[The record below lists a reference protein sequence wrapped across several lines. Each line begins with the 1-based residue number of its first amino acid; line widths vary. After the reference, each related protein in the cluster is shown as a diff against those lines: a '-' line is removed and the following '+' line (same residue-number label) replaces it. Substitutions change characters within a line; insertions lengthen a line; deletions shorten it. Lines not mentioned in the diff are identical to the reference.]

1 MTNEQCC
8 VVSCD
13 RPLDDK
19 YWNAQ
24 YNTNEIG
31 WDLGEVSPPIKSY
44 IDNLRNKNLKILIP
58 GCGNTYEA
66 EYLLQQGFTDITVID
81 IAETL
86 VTSLN
91 KKFKNNSYLKIIL
104 GDFFEHKNEYDLI
117 IEQTFFCALPPTLR
131 QRYVWKMHQ
140 LLKENGLLVG
150 LLFNR
155 TFEVGPPFGG
165 SLNEYQNLF
174 SNSFEF
180 VQMIAC
186 LNSAT
191 PRANTELF
199 IVLKKNS
206 ESFVNLYAFEG
217 ITCNG
222 CLNTVTNKFLALE
235 NIKTVSMSSDFKD
248 VLIVSISKIDINILQ
263 NEIAYDHLYTIK
275 KIEH

>member
-24 YNTNEIG
+24 YNANEIG

-44 IDNLRNKNLKILIP
+44 IDNLINKNLKILIP

-180 VQMIAC
+180 VQMIVC